1 MRKIIIDTDP
11 GTDDAIA
18 IIAASK
24 QKDFDILGITTV
36 AGNKGI
42 DITTN
47 NALKLIQLL
56 SLECKV
62 YKGANNSLQDQ
73 SHLMSSGDDSH
84 GSDGL
89 GGIVKLD
96 YNLKD
101 LSDKSAV
108 DFILETVKA
117 NPYEIEL
124 LVIGPVTNIAL
135 AIQKDFET
143 MKKLKAIYTM
153 GGGVHSGNMNPVCE
167 FNYWFDGLGTKTM
180 FDLGKYV
187 DIHMVGLNVTK
198 PAYFTANDFWFI
210 RLEGKGLGR
219 IIYDIQTPV
228 MKTNGFQDEGI
239 IGNIIHD
246 LLTVMYMMDHSIL
259 KTVRAKVEVD
269 TLGFIGQTVVDASTR
284 HPNEENNAF
293 VAVEV
298 DIKKYKESFINLVFG
313 EDVELLYKNHV
324 KS

>member
-24 QKDFDILGITTV
+24 QNDFDILGITTV

-42 DITTN
+42 DITTS
-47 NALKLIQLL
+47 NALKLIQLCTL
-56 SLECKV
+56 KCKV
-62 YKGANNSLQDQ
+62 YQGAEKSLQDQ
-73 SHLMSSGDDSH
+73 SHLMGDGDNSH

-101 LSDKSAV
+101 LSDKHAV

-117 NPYEIEL
+117 NPNEVEL

-135 AIQKDFET
+135 AIKKDFET
-143 MKKLKAIYTM
+143 MKKVKAIYTM
-153 GGGVHSGNMNPVCE
+153 GGGIHSGNMNPVCE
-167 FNYWFDGLGTKTM
+167 FNYWFDGLSTKLM
-180 FDLGKYV
+180 FDLGEFV

-198 PAYFTANDFWFI
+198 PSYFSANDFWFI
-210 RLEGKGLGR
+210 RLEGGKLGR
-219 IIYDIQTPV
+219 VIFDIQSAV
-228 MKTNGFQDEGI
+228 MNTSGLKEEGI

-259 KTVRAKVEVD
+259 KTIRTKVHVSTKEY
-269 TLGFIGQTVVDASTR
+269 IGQTIADISG
-284 HPNEENNAF
+284 NSLEKENAF
-293 VAVEV
+293 VAIEV
-298 DIKKYKESFINLVFG
+298 DIKKYKDSFIKLVFG
-313 EDVELLYKNHV
+313 EDVELLYQNHV